1 MLKHFC
7 AETLKNKPHKY
18 EERVVDVIHEIL
30 EMRFLEGVVLIRNK
44 ESNNGNDNHLQ
55 VERPCNRVYK

>member
-1 MLKHFC
+1 
-7 AETLKNKPHKY
+7 
-18 EERVVDVIHEIL
+18 VDVIHEIL